1 MDPRSTPDPSW
12 SDENPPS
19 GSPPPRPLRSL
30 RKRLLQVTLGF
41 FFLFFVSLFGLVFY
55 YLHDRPELN
64 ASTLGSLAATS
75 FIYDREGAVITA
87 LHGEQNRIPIT
98 LDGIPPTMKN
108 AIVAAEDL
116 RFYDHQGV
124 DFRAIAR
131 AMVTNFQDGRFS
143 QGASTITQQLV
154 KNTFLNTDKTIKR
167 KVQEAFLAFQIE
179 SRFSKEQILE
189 MYLNRIYF
197 GNGAYGVQAAAQTY
211 FGKNASDLTLTEAA
225 LLASM
230 PRAPSYYSPITN
242 PEATLD
248 RRNTILSI
256 MARNGF
262 ASESEIEQAKK
273 APLPQQLHG
282 FTQNRQFA
290 AFIDHVVSELC
301 ARHGYTEDQVFR
313 GGLKIYTSLHPAVQ
327 RRVEEVINDDS
338 LYPPGPADQPVQAAM
353 VVVDHKNGDILAV
366 GGGRGYDGRRSF
378 NRATQLRRQPGSAIK
393 PIMVFAPAMENGLI
407 PEDIVYDGPMDF
419 NGYAPTN
426 YDGKFRGA
434 ITIREALAY
443 SVNIPAVYLLK
454 TVGANQG
461 VEISKRVGLPLTEN
475 DRYLSLA
482 LGGMTQGVAP
492 LHMAGAYSALANG
505 GVYVEPHAVVRVV
518 DALGNEKL
526 IEPKQEE
533 VLSPVAAYR
542 VTDMLITAV
551 QSGTGYRAQMRRPV
565 AGKTGTTELPPLPE
579 FKNVK
584 GNKDAWFVG
593 YTPEVTCAVWMG
605 YDRTDGQHYLKQVY
619 GGSYPAQMFREV
631 LNTSLHD
638 YPVEAFARPEGYQA
652 HRSARYVGPKDVD
665 PWVRPGENEGEIAE
679 NGTGGAPS
687 PIPSVDGSMPPGQ
700 ASQRPDASARWFTP
714 PGLPQSP
721 QSPAPSSGETADS
734 PHSDTPPPSPAS
746 PSSQTSGTPTP
757 QSPVP
762 GTSPLGGPASSE
774 SAKRPPLGHTVKEP
788 PASRPAPQERHIDPP
803 EEHWVLFE

>member
-1 MDPRSTPDPSW
+1 MDLRSTPDPSW
-12 SDENPPS
+12 NDKNPPS
-19 GSPPPRPLRSL
+19 GSPPPHPPRSL
-30 RKRLLQVTLGF
+30 KKRLLQVTLGI
-41 FFLFFVSLFGLVFY
+41 FFLFFVSLVSLIFY

-98 LDGIPPTMKN
+98 LDEIPPTMKK

-131 AMVTNFQDGRFS
+131 ALVTNFQDGRIS

-211 FGKNASDLTLTEAA
+211 FGKNAAALTLTEAA

-242 PEATLD
+242 PEAALD

-262 ASESEIEQAKK
+262 ASESEVEEAKK

-282 FTQNRQFA
+282 LTQNRQFA

-301 ARHGYTEDQVFR
+301 TRHGYTEDQVFR

-327 RRVEEVINDDS
+327 QRVEAVLNDDS

-353 VVVDHKNGDILAV
+353 VVVDHKNGEILAI

-393 PIMVFAPAMENGLI
+393 PIMVFAPAMEKGLI

-454 TVGANQG
+454 TVGTHHG
-461 VEISKRVGLPLTEN
+461 VELSKRVGLPLTEN

-505 GVYVEPHAVVRVV
+505 GIYVEPHAVVRVV
-518 DALGNEKL
+518 DASGNEKV
-526 IEPKQEE
+526 IEPKQER

-605 YDRTDGQHYLKQVY
+605 YDRTDRQHYLKQVY

-631 LNTSLHD
+631 LNSSLHD
-638 YPVEAFARPEGYQA
+638 HPVEAFARPEGYQA
-652 HRSARYVGPKDVD
+652 HRTARYVGPKDVN
-665 PWVRPGENEGEIAE
+665 PWVSPDDKKGELAE
-679 NGTGGAPS
+679 NNSGGAPS
-687 PIPSVDGSMPPGQ
+687 PIPSVDDEMTPPGQ
-700 ASQRPDASARWFTP
+700 TSQRPDPSARRLTP
-714 PGLPQSP
+714 PGLEQPPLSSTGESTNAP
-721 QSPAPSSGETADS
+721 HPAS
-734 PHSDTPPPSPAS
+734 PPPSSAS
-746 PSSQTSGTPTP
+746 PAAPN
-757 QSPVP
+757 P
-762 GTSPLGGPASSE
+762 GTSAPAPGTSLPGSE
-774 SAKRPPLGHTVKEP
+774 RPPLGHTAKKPP
-788 PASRPAPQERHIDPP
+788 PAPPDRHSDPP